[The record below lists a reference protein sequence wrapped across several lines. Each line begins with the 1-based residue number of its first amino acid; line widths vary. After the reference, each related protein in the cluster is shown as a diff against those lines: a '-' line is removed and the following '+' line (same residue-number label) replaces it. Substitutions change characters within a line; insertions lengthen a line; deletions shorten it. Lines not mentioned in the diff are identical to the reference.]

1 MFPAFTGS
9 LSAEPSKME
18 HSKRRRST
26 TPVPESQKQ
35 ATLPGK
41 RMSVDS
47 GPLPDRDS
55 VFLTRDLVKIP
66 RAVESSPVER
76 LRVALQSALSQTT
89 YGKDLDALLSPE
101 RQFQAISQDN
111 GDVVFLNYSET
122 PRAEPPFKGVCNDL
136 SYSFGQFLKKMLG
149 QQNEVRVAKGT
160 CKAYFP
166 QGIHYFLLAWP
177 KAKHQEI
184 MQKMETQPDFPE
196 DCLMVDPSFKNFC
209 SGKHKGL
216 RDNYQVQNVQELAAY
231 HPDRLDNRHPAN
243 GWAIPIGFL
252 RNIAPEMTDELVR
265 DYGREALL
273 YLQFNPPL
281 EPGGTA
287 VIQPVFKR
295 GPQSEEMEDASALLR
310 KLPADNRFRQFY
322 DKVLLDI
329 VLSHKPMILP
339 MDLPPGFFDFLNADA
354 EPPSLVDD
362 CPMPDAGSLGEDC
375 NPYDLNPFM
384 ESGCI
389 NPALLQNPSL
399 RQEPVIVNPPDG
411 NPSEPFP
418 WEPFPWLNDTL
429 MADTTADI
437 TKEEP
442 MLTNEEISRLSERER
457 KRYFQDKPLAEA
469 VYAFW
474 QYDTH
479 HQQK

>member
-9 LSAEPSKME
+9 LPAEPSKTE

-35 ATLPGK
+35 AARPSK
-41 RMSVDS
+41 RPSMDS
-47 GPLPDRDS
+47 GALPDRDTA
-55 VFLTRDLVKIP
+55 FLTRDVVQIP
-66 RAVESSPVER
+66 RAVEPISLSQ
-76 LRVALQSALSQTT
+76 LRAALQSALAQTT
-89 YGKDLDALLSPE
+89 YGKDLDALMSPE

-122 PRAEPPFKGVCNDL
+122 PRSEPPFKGVCNDL
-136 SYSFGQFLKKMLG
+136 SYSFGQFLKKVLG
-149 QQNEVRVAKGT
+149 SQNEVRVAKGT

-177 KAKHQEI
+177 KAKHREI

-196 DCLMVDPSFKNFC
+196 ECLMVDPSFKKFC
-209 SGKHKGL
+209 FGKHKGL
-216 RDNYQVQNVQELAAY
+216 RDNYQVQNVQDLEVY
-231 HPDRLDNRHPAN
+231 HPDRLNNRHPAN

-252 RNIAPEMTDELVR
+252 RNIAPEMADELAR

-339 MDLPPGFFDFLNADA
+339 LALPPGFFDFLDPDA
-354 EPPSLVDD
+354 EMPGLVDD
-362 CPMPDAGSLGEDC
+362 CPMTDAEPPVEDSKDD
-375 NPYDLNPFM
+375 NPYELNPFM
-384 ESGCI
+384 KSGCI

-399 RQEPVIVNPPDG
+399 RQEPVIVNPPEG
-411 NPSEPFP
+411 KPSEEFS

-429 MADTTADI
+429 MAATA
-437 TKEEP
+437 KEEP
-442 MLTNEEISRLSERER
+442 MLTSEEISRLSEEER
-457 KRYFQDKPLAEA
+457 KRYFDGHPLAEG

-474 QYDTH
+474 QYDGH
-479 HQQK
+479 HQ